1 MLNQNHNVHKRT
13 NSKILL
19 IILCIF
25 GLLFSWSCSCKNR
38 VSDPNETPI
47 NGGIT
52 NKKPDETPT
61 GTFSMSAATDNV
73 VTSIVKSST
82 TSISDIKI
90 SFVSANNYDYT
101 MDYTVEDSETDEAK
115 KLTKADFQLADKVL
129 TAKDSVANKVKLVDS
144 SAGPVE
150 KTITIKFTFKA
161 NDASLKN
168 NTQTLSVEVK
178 LTHAQEL
185 KTPEAKKN
193 KIEEIFKAMG
203 QLEVHTGY
211 NFNFGDSQ
219 TTFTDSKVEVKNSS
233 SKGGDDGHSL
243 KIDEFKKE
251 LLDNPPYGFHQE
263 AVKKLDYISSVKFDE
278 SKEQGKINGTIAT
291 FYIVLSFNQ
300 KYETEDITVQIDAD
314 AQGNSPSGKWDT
326 TQNP

>member
-1 MLNQNHNVHKRT
+1 MLNQTQRLYKSKSK
-13 NSKILL
+13 SKILL
-19 IILCIF
+19 VFICIF
-25 GLLFSWSCSCKNR
+25 GLILYYGCGR
-38 VSDPNETPI
+38 DDD
-47 NGGIT
+47 GGIT
-52 NKKPDETPT
+52 DPSS
-61 GTFSMSAATDNV
+61 FSISAKSDNV
-73 VTSIVKSST
+73 LTSIVQSVKT
-82 TSISDIKI
+82 FGELKI
-90 SFVSANNYDYT
+90 GFAASHDYT
-101 MDYTVEDSETDEAK
+101 MDYTVEDAETDESK
-115 KLTKADFQLADKVL
+115 KLTKEDFQLANKVL
-129 TAKDSVANKVKLVDS
+129 TAKDSVATKVKLVDS
-144 SAGPVE
+144 SAGPAE
-150 KTITIKFTFKA
+150 KTITINFTFKA
-161 NDASLKN
+161 TDTTLKN

-203 QLEVHTGY
+203 QVEPKSGY

-233 SKGGDDGHSL
+233 AKGGVDGNSL
-243 KIDEFKKE
+243 TIDEFKKE
-251 LLDNPPYGFHQE
+251 LLDNPPYGFNQE

-278 SKEQGKINGTIAT
+278 GKEQGKINGTIAT